1 MNKGKKKYN
10 EKQSKKIRNLVVICV
25 LCGIVLA
32 TSTYAWFIGM
42 RTVNVS
48 SFDINVASTEGLYL
62 SMDGKSWTYNLD
74 VANAPQY
81 ADNANK
87 LTDVELIP
95 MSTVGDMDVT
105 SSRMKLYEKG
115 SLTATKGGYRLL
127 ASQVNNYENQV
138 GGDTGEYIEGDG
150 YVAFDLFIKN
160 LSGEEYYVENNPLN
174 EEAIYLTTNSSVTVA
189 EAGGVPDTGIEN
201 SIRVAFAQIGRV
213 EANTENVDN
222 ITGITCADVD
232 AGADQVQVTGIC
244 RSAQIWEPNDTAHVQ
259 NAINWYNEACEARII
274 TGTDV
279 NADTSYTDRGEAD
292 TTTCNPIADVTAYS
306 TYAISREIIVDDN
319 VNIYDGTAYNKYT
332 ANTIDYA
339 TYLEAEEEEREDY
352 KLVDFPY
359 FTDTMKKFTGTAR
372 PTFMTLAPN
381 SITKVRV
388 YVWLEGQDVDN
399 YDFAQLGR
407 QITVNFGFTKERF
420 TEDDVDH
427 EGPSTDITEGYTFYE
442 ATGDVTVTTPDT
454 GITYDADRKY
464 FIIPADYN
472 ADFEFTDD
480 ATTYRAVYS
489 LENEVDT
496 WTIASY
502 TAYTANVDVVIT
514 TPNTGITYDTENN
527 RFIIPITYQQNFEFT
542 DNGVAMVATYQTGT
556 FSIAEKN

>member
-1 MNKGKKKYN
+1 MKKHN
-10 EKQSKKIRNLVVICV
+10 EKHSKKIRNLVVICL

-32 TSTYAWFIGM
+32 ASTYAWFIGM

-81 ADNANK
+81 ANNANK
-87 LTDVELIP
+87 LADVELIP
-95 MSTVGDMDVT
+95 MSTVGDMDET

-127 ASQVNNYENQV
+127 ASQVNNYTDQV

-189 EAGGVPDTGIEN
+189 EAGGVQNTGIEN

-232 AGADQVQVTGIC
+232 ADVDQAQVTGIC
-244 RSAQIWEPNDTAHVQ
+244 RSAQIWEPNDTDHVQ
-259 NAINWYNEACEARII
+259 NAINWYNEACDER
-274 TGTDV
+274 TGEDV
-279 NADTSYTDRGEAD
+279 NADASYSDRDDDD
-292 TTTCNPIADVTAYS
+292 TTTCNPIADATAYS
-306 TYAISREIIVDDN
+306 TYAISREIIVGDN
-319 VNIYDGTAYNKYT
+319 VNIYDGEDYNTYT
-332 ANTIDYA
+332 DTVIDYA
-339 TYLEAEEEEREDY
+339 TYAAAEEEEREDY

-359 FTDTMKKFTGTAR
+359 FTDTMKNLTGTAR
-372 PTFMTLAPN
+372 PQFMTLAPN

-388 YVWLEGQDVDN
+388 YVFLEGQDVDN
-399 YDFAQLGR
+399 YDFAQLGAKVS
-407 QITVNFGFTKERF
+407 VNFGFTKERF

-427 EGPSTDITEGYTFYE
+427 DGPSTDITEGYTFYE

-454 GITYDADRKY
+454 GITYDTDRQY
-464 FIIPADYN
+464 FIIPAEYN
-472 ADFEFTDD
+472 EDFEFTDGGTAMT
-480 ATTYRAVYS
+480 ATYS
-489 LENEVDT
+489 LVDGNDT
-496 WTIASY
+496 WTIAP
-502 TAYTANVDVVIT
+502 TV
-514 TPNTGITYDTENN
+514 
-527 RFIIPITYQQNFEFT
+527 
-542 DNGVAMVATYQTGT
+542 
-556 FSIAEKN
+556 